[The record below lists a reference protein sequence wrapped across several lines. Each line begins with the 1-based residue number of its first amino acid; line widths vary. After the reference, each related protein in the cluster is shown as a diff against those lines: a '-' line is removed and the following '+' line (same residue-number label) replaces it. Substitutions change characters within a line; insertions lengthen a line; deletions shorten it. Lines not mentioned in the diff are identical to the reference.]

1 MTLRGDA
8 IAADFQRVVENY
20 IEQRFGVPNT
30 VALS

>member
-20 IEQRFGVPNT
+20 IELRFGT
-30 VALS
+30 ASTDATS

>member
-20 IEQRFGVPNT
+20 IEQRFGSPNAVVT
-30 VALS
+30 S